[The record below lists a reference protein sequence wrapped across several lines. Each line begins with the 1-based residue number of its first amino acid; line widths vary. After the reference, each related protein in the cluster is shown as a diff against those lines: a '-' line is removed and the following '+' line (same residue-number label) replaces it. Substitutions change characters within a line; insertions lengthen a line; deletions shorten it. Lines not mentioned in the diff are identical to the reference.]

1 MTTAI
6 VRWEP
11 ATSLLR
17 RVERLVDDLVGPLV
31 DHDWLGL
38 EALFPAD
45 GDLELVDEGGAFV
58 VRAALPGIPEDAV
71 RVELE
76 GERLTVRVDADVR
89 RDGWSETYQ
98 ARAELWL
105 PAAVDADK
113 AEAHLERG
121 ILEIRLPKRGD
132 RRRAVLRIT
141 PQGTVREEPK
151 GGVWR
156 IPFARRLLRRAA
168 R

>member
-6 VRWEP
+6 VRWQPE
-11 ATSLLR
+11 TLVR
-17 RVERLVDDLVGPLV
+17 RLERLVDDLVAPLV
-31 DHDWLGL
+31 DHDWLGF
-38 EALFPAD
+38 EELFPAD
-45 GDLELVDEGGAFV
+45 RDLELLDEGGAFV
-58 VRAALPGIPEDAV
+58 VRAALPGVREDDV

-76 GERLTVRVDADVR
+76 GQKLTVRVDADVR

-121 ILEIRLPKRGD
+121 MLEVRLPKRGD
-132 RRRAVLRIT
+132 GRRTVLRIT
-141 PQGTVREEPK
+141 PQGSVREEAK

-156 IPFARRLLRRAA
+156 LPFARRLLRRATP
-168 R
+168 